1 MPASSRS
8 AKLAQ
13 NAGRYCLYLHQVL
26 RYRLATQM
34 ISQYL
39 APDGF
44 VVSLQNSINEE
55 RIAEVVGWG
64 KVIGCIASTIGVIS
78 MA

>member
-1 MPASSRS
+1 
-8 AKLAQ
+8 
-13 NAGRYCLYLHQVL
+13 
-26 RYRLATQM
+26 M